1 MNNSENY
8 SCIAFS
14 GLALHPGFS
23 IYLIEIRRSMD
34 RFFYVGMTGDSHYP
48 SARSILHRLAGHI
61 DLGKSS
67 TQSQFIKGLREQV
80 FQNKETLTEA
90 DWTSLEIKLHHWPI
104 PGFEPWPR
112 ELKTINKESEA
123 YLKYKEIQTQVLALE
138 QKIIGDFRHRLLNKG
153 KGKPELVVAP
163 QFSGI
168 YEDIKNRIGNE

>member
-1 MNNSENY
+1 MSDWKNY

-14 GLALHPGFS
+14 GLALHPSFL
-23 IYLIEIRRSMD
+23 IYLIEIRRG
-34 RFFYVGMTGDSHYP
+34 RECFFYVGMTGDSHYP

-61 DLGKSS
+61 DLGKRS

-90 DWTSLEIKLHHWPI
+90 DWASLDIKLHYWPI
-104 PGFEPWPR
+104 SGFEPWKGSLR
-112 ELKTINKESEA
+112 TLNKQTEE
-123 YLKYKEIQTQVLALE
+123 YQKYKEIQTQVMALE